1 MFMDSKNRKR
11 QKRTS
16 ANSLKP
22 RRALIVTPS
31 STKAMDVSGGVAK
44 VLSNEIFKYLIEYF
58 KLLDHVKVVI

>member
-1 MFMDSKNRKR
+1 MESENRKR
-11 QKRTS
+11 VKRVS

-44 VLSNEIFKYLIEYF
+44 VLLEKVQC
-58 KLLDHVKVVI
+58 LDSKS